1 MRRLQPN
8 CASLSVWVLVLVS
21 SLVASLFGVPAARG
35 HEIRPAIADLTIS
48 GQTLTL
54 DIRLAIEGI
63 LTGIDLS
70 AAQDTDDTPE
80 ATQYT
85 DLRAQPPEA
94 VTAEVKAAWPAIA
107 AGIRLRAG
115 DTVLD
120 LALDA
125 VEVGPVGDLSLPRD
139 TRLMMT
145 AILPPGNDP
154 VTLGWDARYG
164 ALVVRQMTQDDSEG
178 YTGYLTNGA
187 DSAQIP
193 RLGALIEN
201 PWGVFAQYIVIGFD
215 HIIPKGLDHILF
227 VLGLFFFSLHLRPLI
242 YQVSAFT
249 LAHTIT
255 LAMAILGVVSVPAS
269 IVEPLI
275 AASIAYVAIEN
286 VIFRELR
293 PWRPIVVFGF
303 GLLHGLGFASVLT
316 EVGLAPSSL
325 VVGLIGFNVGVELG
339 QLAVIGLAWGLLGYW
354 FGKKPW
360 WRARIAVPASV
371 AIAGVGGY
379 WLVERAMGL

>member
-1 MRRLQPN
+1 M
-8 CASLSVWVLVLVS
+8 
-21 SLVASLFGVPAARG
+21 
-35 HEIRPAIADLTIS
+35 I
-48 GQTLTL
+48 
-54 DIRLAIEGI
+54 
-63 LTGIDLS
+63 
-70 AAQDTDDTPE
+70 
-80 ATQYT
+80 
-85 DLRAQPPEA
+85 
-94 VTAEVKAAWPAIA
+94 
-107 AGIRLRAG
+107 
-115 DTVLD
+115 
-120 LALDA
+120 
-125 VEVGPVGDLSLPRD
+125 
-139 TRLMMT
+139 T
-145 AILPPGNDP
+145 AILPPGDDP

-164 ALVVRQMTQDDSEG
+164 ALVVRQMTQDGSEG

-187 DSAQIP
+187 DSAAIP
-193 RLGALIEN
+193 RSGALIEN

-325 VVGLIGFNVGVELG
+325 VVGLIGFNVGVEFG

-379 WLVERAMGL
+379 WFVERALGI